1 MGEDFVRRPTGP
13 GQDVAGRGRFQD
25 AVTELI
31 PVINGTVAG
40 KLANL
45 QQVLIELR
53 SLGLVTEQALEQ
65 DWMMRRAVERDLQ
78 IAVEIV
84 VDVCHR
90 LVALAGLSAPASSRE
105 AIELCHTLGALSK
118 VEPYRRMVG
127 FRNLVHRYEF
137 VDLAVLADVVNNQ
150 LEDFDAFR
158 REVEAYVAR

>member
-1 MGEDFVRRPTGP
+1 M
-13 GQDVAGRGRFQD
+13 
-25 AVTELI
+25 
-31 PVINGTVAG
+31 INGTVAG

-53 SLGLVTEQALEQ
+53 SLGLVT
-65 DWMMRRAVERDLQ
+65 DWMMRRAIERDLQ

-127 FRNLVHRYEF
+127 FRNLVVHRYEF